1 MLGCLGDLVL
11 LWSAMEHKGM
21 LNLTASQFIPLIS
34 TTSAVHGA
42 GQCMANEAQRR
53 KCRFLHAAQLG
64 SLLCLHTVARTITVV
79 KFSGIGIFK
88 SYTLTLLH
96 TTLVRTV
103 GRQLNKIRRG
113 PHGARLAAVLLPDTL
128 LARWWTD

>member
-42 GQCMANEAQRR
+42 GQCMANDV
-53 KCRFLHAAQLG
+53 CILP
-64 SLLCLHTVARTITVV
+64 SID
-79 KFSGIGIFK
+79 
-88 SYTLTLLH
+88 
-96 TTLVRTV
+96 V
-103 GRQLNKIRRG
+103 GKAN
-113 PHGARLAAVLLPDTL
+113 
-128 LARWWTD
+128 